1 MLHLGK
7 KLKRKSLEMTSE
19 LLVYLQS
26 IHCNSVGTEGVGSG
40 AVHEV
45 CEAWGAKMHFLT
57 ASELW
62 LGLRKEL

>member
-1 MLHLGK
+1 
-7 KLKRKSLEMTSE
+7 MTSE

-40 AVHEV
+40 AVPEV